1 MNRIANPVGVP
12 NGAKDVQ
19 YFFFKPALL
28 DLIDQEVLV
37 ASHHAVV
44 LNIAAIESAS

>member
-1 MNRIANPVGVP
+1 MNRIANAVGVH

-19 YFFFKPALL
+19 YFFFKPALF